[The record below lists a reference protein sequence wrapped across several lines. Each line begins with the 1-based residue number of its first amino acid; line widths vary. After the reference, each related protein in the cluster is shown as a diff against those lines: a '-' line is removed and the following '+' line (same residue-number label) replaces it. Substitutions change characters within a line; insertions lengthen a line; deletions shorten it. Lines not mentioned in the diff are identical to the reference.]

1 MLNAHLIDIMASN
14 PNKYKYC
21 KPGGCQTSVNN
32 KYVSN
37 IYLLIL
43 LLPMSNLVNNEID
56 MKWLGNE
63 MK

>member
-21 KPGGCQTSVNN
+21 KPGGCQASVNN